1 MRVQV
6 RSASVAVIA
15 GAIFAAAFAGTSVDA
30 QKVTAAD
37 IAAKFTGTWKL
48 NRELSPGVG
57 GGASNGAPA
66 RLYEVG
72 FFTAFQGRGGGR
84 GGGSSQGS
92 GGSEGPSAEE
102 RAGQAAIKRLQ
113 QFGSTITIKATADSV
128 TFVDPQGERTYA
140 VTDKNTAIDV
150 GEGAVLNARSKWDK
164 NTLKQQFIYGETKIT
179 QNWELNDAGNR
190 INFKMQILNMSRQDP
205 PYEAKV
211 VYDKQP

>member
-6 RSASVAVIA
+6 RSASAAIIA
-15 GAIFAAAFAGTSVDA
+15 GAICAAAFAGTSVDA

-57 GGASNGAPA
+57 GGASSAAPA

-72 FFTAFQGRGGGR
+72 FFTAFQGRGGGKS
-84 GGGSSQGS
+84 GSSQGS
-92 GGSEGPSAEE
+92 GAFEGPSAEE

-140 VTDKNTAIDV
+140 VTDKNTKIDV
-150 GEGAVLNARSKWDK
+150 GDGAILMARAKWDK
-164 NTLKQQFIYGETKIT
+164 STLKQQFIYGETNLT